1 MATGLV
7 LAGCASL
14 EQKTTDSW
22 LTTKWDKEAKS
33 TAILY
38 FEEDIGIYKVDGKA
52 NVNIYK
58 QEVAIDGSGTVKAP
72 KAANVNIYKQEVAID
87 GSGTVKAPKARLI
100 IPSGDR
106 VLTIGIKEMTA
117 GIAKTYGERR
127 YEVPYTFVGGRFYQL
142 ATSENK
148 DFKNPKLVELDKQ
161 MKEAEDKAVALAN
174 QAETAEKNNNRAEA
188 LRLGAEAQK
197 YAPEV
202 LRLGLEKNKVLAAE
216 DEYARNVEI
225 IDITGGK
232 KKNSPSSVVVV
243 KPWEKK

>member
-1 MATGLV
+1 MKKSVKLALLIMATGLV

-38 FEEDIGIYKVDGKA
+38 FDEDIGIFKVDGKA

-58 QEVAIDGSGTVKAP
+58 QEVAL
-72 KAANVNIYKQEVAID
+72 D

-148 DFKNPKLVELDKQ
+148 DFKNPKLVELEKQ

-197 YAPEV
+197 YGPEV